1 MNRGTF
7 LLIVASVAQL
17 KVNDAFSAIAP
28 TSVSSVYD
36 GLSTTP
42 LVRASDASSV
52 ILPTQWRAGTPLGI
66 LQMRPPSWHSCVTT
80 DDFYAGSTLKL

>member
-1 MNRGTF
+1 MMNRGTF

-17 KVNDAFSAIAP
+17 KVNDAFAIAP

-66 LQMRPPSWHSCVTT
+66 ADETAVVAFLRH
-80 DDFYAGSTLKL
+80 YG

>member
-1 MNRGTF
+1 MMNRGTF

-66 LQMRPPSWHSCVTT
+66 ADETAVVAFLRH
-80 DDFYAGSTLKL
+80 YG